1 MKHLEL
7 RPFLIKSFGEEW
19 YNILQNHLHSDYFFN
34 LGSKLKAEQTKYTVY
49 PKQEDIFRAFRV
61 TPFSLMKGVVLG
73 QDPYHDSSAT
83 GLCFD
88 NHYGM
93 KISPSLTN
101 ILKELITDIPN
112 PQVIQEL
119 EPWAEQGILML
130 NTALTV
136 RQGEPNSHKE
146 MWQIFTST
154 VLQEIAHRKD
164 NLVWMMWGNQAQ
176 SYKRIIGNPTH
187 SFICTSHPSPLGAYH
202 GEIPFMGSKCFSK
215 FNNELCKKNIEPIV
229 W

>member
-19 YNILQNHLHSDYFFN
+19 YEVLQKHLHSDYFHM
-34 LGSKLKAEQTKYTVY
+34 LGAKINAEQSKYTVF
-49 PKQEDIFRAFRV
+49 PENSNIFRAFRT
-61 TPFSLMKGVVLG
+61 TPFSSLKGVILG
-73 QDPYHDSSAT
+73 QDPYHDGSAD
-83 GLCFD
+83 GLCFS
-88 NHYGM
+88 NKYGM

-101 ILKELITDIPN
+101 ILKELIADIPE

-119 EPWAEQGILML
+119 EPWAEQGILLL

-146 MWQIFTST
+146 LWQIFTST
-154 VLQEIAHRKD
+154 IIQEIAYKKD

-176 SYKRIIGNPTH
+176 HYKQMIDNRTH
-187 SFICTSHPSPLGAYH
+187 SFVCTSHPSPLGAYH
-202 GEIPFMGSKCFSK
+202 GEVPFIGSRCFSK
-215 FNNELCKKNIEPIV
+215 FNNELIQKNIEPIV

>member
-1 MKHLEL
+1 
-7 RPFLIKSFGEEW
+7 
-19 YNILQNHLHSDYFFN
+19 
-34 LGSKLKAEQTKYTVY
+34 
-49 PKQEDIFRAFRV
+49 
-61 TPFSLMKGVVLG
+61 
-73 QDPYHDSSAT
+73 
-83 GLCFD
+83 
-88 NHYGM
+88 M

-101 ILKELITDIPN
+101 ILKELIADIPD

-154 VLQEIAHRKD
+154 ILQEIAYKKD

-176 SYKRIIGNPTH
+176 YYKRLIDNKSH

-202 GEIPFMGSKCFSK
+202 GEVPFMGSKCFSK
-215 FNNELCKKNIEPIV
+215 FNNELIKKNIEPII